1 MTTQL
6 TTTDPAAEPERPA
19 RGRLKRLVL
28 GRPSDPAW
36 ARPAIWAVLVLAAIL
51 YSWDSSRNGDANTFY
66 AAAVLSGTESW
77 KAFFYGSLD
86 SASFITVDKP
96 PFAFWVMGISARIFG
111 FNSWSLLL
119 PQAAEGVAAVA
130 VVYVAVRRSVAGLTG
145 ERGAYAAALIAALAL
160 TLTPVVVAI
169 DRDDNAD
176 TMLTLLLALAAW
188 GLLESLRAGRAGRGH
203 PLLWLMLS
211 AVSFGLAFN
220 TKMLE
225 AFIPLPALAIV
236 YLVAADARLRTR
248 IGRLSIAGGVLAVI
262 TLSWM
267 TIVDLIPKSSRPYV
281 GSSANDTVWNLA
293 VGYNGF
299 GRITGNERGGFGVA
313 ERGGFGVARTGVA
326 RTGATGTGTGTGGHG
341 AGGAFSGTGGTGNL
355 SELAHRTGGFGG
367 FGGQAGIGRMFASTL
382 GGEISWLIPFAAI
395 ALIGTLILIGRRPR
409 TDLARASMLLWGG
422 WLLLEFFVL
431 SFQQGIQHSYYTSAM
446 APPIAA
452 LTGIGA
458 VAFYQAYRRRSGWL
472 SLVLPLA
479 IAVTGAWSFVLLRRT
494 PSWNPWLAWTV
505 LGATV
510 VAVLALAFGWLRA
523 RRVAEDVRSAEAL
536 DEQQSAARTDGSGRR
551 FAAGRRS
558 RLFALAGVAGLI
570 AILAGPAAYA
580 ATPLSRPIA
589 GTNPVAGPTAG
600 GAFGGLGISAA
611 ALRDFAGLGGG
622 ASTGYAGRGAF
633 GGEPGSGYGHTGTG
647 PAGGYGRDAGLGGS
661 TVRIVGGGL
670 GEPASKELIAYL
682 KAHRDGAT
690 WLVAVRGSDAAA
702 AIILQTGG
710 IPVMAMGGFSGS
722 DPAPTVAQLEQYVKE
737 GKLHY
742 VLTGSTGGFAGGA
755 GTASSVTSWVEQN
768 CTKVPA
774 SAYGGSTTS
783 ASASAAAATV
793 AQTLY
798 DCG

>member
-6 TTTDPAAEPERPA
+6 TTTDPAAEPERPP

-51 YSWDSSRNGDANTFY
+51 YSWDLSRNGDANTFY

-176 TMLTLLLALAAW
+176 TMLTLLLALGAW

-225 AFIPLPALAIV
+225 GFIPLPALAIV
-236 YLVAADARLRTR
+236 YLVAADGRLRARL
-248 IGRLSIAGGVLAVI
+248 GRLLAAGGVLAVI

-313 ERGGFGVARTGVA
+313 
-326 RTGATGTGTGTGGHG
+326 RTGAAGTGTGTGTGIGTGTGTGTGTGGHG
-341 AGGAFSGTGGTGNL
+341 AGGAFGGTGGP
-355 SELAHRTGGFGG
+355 A
-367 FGGQAGIGRMFASTL
+367 
-382 GGEISWLIPFAAI
+382 
-395 ALIGTLILIGRRPR
+395 
-409 TDLARASMLLWGG
+409 
-422 WLLLEFFVL
+422 
-431 SFQQGIQHSYYTSAM
+431 TSASS
-446 APPIAA
+446 PTGPEGSAA
-452 LTGIGA
+452 SAGRPASGGCSP
-458 VAFYQAYRRRSGWL
+458 RR
-472 SLVLPLA
+472 
-479 IAVTGAWSFVLLRRT
+479 
-494 PSWNPWLAWTV
+494 
-505 LGATV
+505 
-510 VAVLALAFGWLRA
+510 
-523 RRVAEDVRSAEAL
+523 
-536 DEQQSAARTDGSGRR
+536 SAARSPG
-551 FAAGRRS
+551 
-558 RLFALAGVAGLI
+558 
-570 AILAGPAAYA
+570 
-580 ATPLSRPIA
+580 LSRSP
-589 GTNPVAGPTAG
+589 P
-600 GAFGGLGISAA
+600 S
-611 ALRDFAGLGGG
+611 R
-622 ASTGYAGRGAF
+622 
-633 GGEPGSGYGHTGTG
+633 
-647 PAGGYGRDAGLGGS
+647 
-661 TVRIVGGGL
+661 
-670 GEPASKELIAYL
+670 
-682 KAHRDGAT
+682 
-690 WLVAVRGSDAAA
+690 
-702 AIILQTGG
+702 
-710 IPVMAMGGFSGS
+710 
-722 DPAPTVAQLEQYVKE
+722 
-737 GKLHY
+737 
-742 VLTGSTGGFAGGA
+742 
-755 GTASSVTSWVEQN
+755 
-768 CTKVPA
+768 
-774 SAYGGSTTS
+774 
-783 ASASAAAATV
+783 
-793 AQTLY
+793 
-798 DCG
+798 